1 MSKNLNYYIPLR
13 NGIKNS
19 RRYIKPITSQGY
31 KTRQEFERYNG
42 TKIRIDDHV
51 YQSTEVIAEPKKVHS
66 LLEIIICVLSTLAL
80 LYFVPNSIIHFSPAR
95 WAIAVFLPFVLGL
108 LIGRYRIELQ
118 QKQADHFNKS

>member
-13 NGIKNS
+13 NGIKKS

-66 LLEIIICVLSTLAL
+66 LYESIICVLVSCGL
-80 LYFVPNSIIHFSPAR
+80 LYFIPGPDVHFSVFR
-95 WAIAVFLPFVLGL
+95 WTLCIIIAWVLGM
-108 LIGRYRIELQ
+108 LIGKMRYQAQELE
-118 QKQADHFNKS
+118 ADHFNKS